1 MTAIQLKDVINQLEK
16 YNLICFFK
24 TKEELNKWLIGL
36 TPKQINNFLRLN
48 VNPQNI
54 AESGIGK
61 ILIYKNS
68 SMIIFKT

>member
-16 YNLICFFK
+16 YNLIRYFN

-48 VNPQNI
+48 INPQNI

-61 ILIYKNS
+61 ILIYKKQEY
-68 SMIIFKT
+68 I